1 MVFQTNQLQF
11 FNENHVNKIIIQWL
25 NHYDLNT
32 RLLGFFRESLSF
44 IHTNVKREQISNIQ
58 NVPIVLRICVHII
71 LIMFLEANFWNFC
84 ISWILSPI
92 NFFFVLKTLTSSY
105 LLNSINVDNMNNSK
119 DSKHPQLYIWQ
130 LMFYIRRNSKTNK
143 NQKWF
148 QYEIQRAK
156 IIYLSS
162 ELPQE

>member
-1 MVFQTNQLQF
+1 MWVFKSGICRKLWPQYMLKLLEVDLNLMRNRPLILIGLQF
-11 FNENHVNKIIIQWL
+11 FNENHVNEIIIQQL

-32 RLLGFFRESLSF
+32 RLFGFFRESLSF

-105 LLNSINVDNMNNSK
+105 LLNSINVDNM
-119 DSKHPQLYIWQ
+119 
-130 LMFYIRRNSKTNK
+130 
-143 NQKWF
+143 
-148 QYEIQRAK
+148 E
-156 IIYLSS
+156 
-162 ELPQE
+162 